1 MANSGLAKMAKRAL
15 NRLDASKIREDVENY
30 EGQIF
35 VWNKQG
41 FKDLVGQTASEE
53 VTEKLTKEYE
63 KLLAAAE
70 KNIITVKR
78 SRPRL
83 LAAKARVMKLKIEGF
98 NPKTHKVYA
107 VRNYSKTVAIK
118 RAIGI
123 KYEALT
129 GRNSKE
135 ITGRIDKG
143 DSVTDTKGTHIGH
156 GDLGHAV
163 STTAALGAEAVLKTD
178 TSVKKY
184 SNTQEYKNLEAGIK
198 TYKETMGVSLD
209 IAHYQEV
216 TARGKLKKTYTPV
229 LSSQSALINMED
241 AKQEKEALKVLKASF
256 EKEYATIVKEHGS
269 RSLEEAVGDV
279 TTYTLLEGHSKAKY
293 KGKAQPKKAVK
304 SKGKGGA
311 KKKTRTTTNKM
322 GIIAGTGAPQ
332 PKKKK
337 ARMPG
342 NPNSIVHFLGVIKSQ
357 LPQTVAKNM
366 GDPRLNYR
374 SGRFASSVNITDVI
388 QTPQGFPSVG
398 YTYMKGPYQTFEP
411 GYAQGSVDRDPRKLI
426 DASIRELAAQYAIG
440 RFYTR
445 RV

>member
-1 MANSGLAKMAKRAL
+1 MANSGLARMAKRAL
-15 NRLDASKIREDVENY
+15 NRLDASKIRGDVESY

-35 VWNKQG
+35 VWNRQG
-41 FKDLVGQTASEE
+41 FKDSVRQTASEDI
-53 VTEKLTKEYE
+53 TEKLVKEYDT
-63 KLLAAAE
+63 LLASAE
-70 KNIITVKR
+70 RNIIQVKKQR
-78 SRPRL
+78 NRL
-83 LAAKARVMKLKIEGF
+83 LEAKARVMKLKIQGF
-98 NPKTHKVYA
+98 DPKTHKVYA
-107 VRNYSKTVAIK
+107 VKSYAKANEIK
-118 RAIGI
+118 RKVGEL
-123 KYEALT
+123 YQTLT
-129 GRNSKE
+129 GRDSKE
-135 ITGRIDKG
+135 ITGRMDSG
-143 DSVTDTKGTHIGH
+143 DTIANASGTHIGH
-156 GDLGHAV
+156 GDFGHAV

-184 SNTQEYKNLEAGIK
+184 SNTQSYKNLEASIK
-198 TYKETMGVSLD
+198 TYKETMDISLD
-209 IAHYQEV
+209 IDHYQEV
-216 TARGKLKKTYTPV
+216 TARGKLKKTYTPI
-229 LSSQSALINMED
+229 LSSQSAVINMED
-241 AKQEKEALKVLKASF
+241 AREEKRALKALQEAF
-256 EKEYATIVKEHGS
+256 NKEYATIVKEHGS

-311 KKKTRTTTNKM
+311 KKKTRTTNKM
-322 GIIAGTGAPQ
+322 GIIAGTGAPK
-332 PKKKK
+332 PKQRK
-337 ARMPG
+337 ASMPG
-342 NPNSIVHFLGVIKSQ
+342 NPNSIIHFLGVIKSQ

-411 GYAQGSVDRDPRKLI
+411 GYAQGSEDRDPRKLI

>member
-1 MANSGLAKMAKRAL
+1 VANSGLARMAKRAL
-15 NRLDASKIREDVENY
+15 NRLDASKIRGEVESY

-35 VWNKQG
+35 VWNRQG
-41 FKDLVGQTASEE
+41 FKDSVRQTASEDI
-53 VTEKLTKEYE
+53 TEKLVKEYDT
-63 KLLAAAE
+63 LLASAE
-70 KNIITVKR
+70 RNIIQVKKHR
-78 SRPRL
+78 KRL
-83 LAAKARVMKLKIEGF
+83 LEAKARVMKLKIQGF

-107 VRNYSKTVAIK
+107 VKNYAKANDIK
-118 RAIGI
+118 RKIGE
-123 KYEALT
+123 KYKALT
-129 GRNSKE
+129 GRDSKE
-135 ITGRIDKG
+135 ITGRMDSG
-143 DSVTDTKGTHIGH
+143 DTIANASGTHIGH
-156 GDLGHAV
+156 GDFGHAV
-163 STTAALGAEAVLKTD
+163 STTAASGAEAVLKTD

-184 SNTQEYKNLEAGIK
+184 SNTQSYKNLEASIK
-198 TYKETMGVSLD
+198 TYKETMDISLD
-209 IAHYQEV
+209 IDHYQEV
-216 TARGKLKKTYTPV
+216 TARGKLKKTYTPI
-229 LSSQSALINMED
+229 LSSQSAVINMED
-241 AKQEKEALKVLKASF
+241 AREEKRALKALQEAF
-256 EKEYATIVKEHGS
+256 NKEYATIVKEHGS

-311 KKKTRTTTNKM
+311 KKKTRTTNKM
-322 GIIAGTGAPQ
+322 GIIAGTGAPK
-332 PKKKK
+332 PKQRK
-337 ARMPG
+337 ASMPG
-342 NPNSIVHFLGVIKSQ
+342 NPNSIIHFLGVIKSQ

-411 GYAQGSVDRDPRKLI
+411 GYAQGSEDRDPRKLI

>member
-1 MANSGLAKMAKRAL
+1 VANSGLARMAKRAL
-15 NRLDASKIREDVENY
+15 NRLDASKIRGDVESY

-35 VWNKQG
+35 VWNREG
-41 FKDLVGQTASEE
+41 FKDSVRQTASEDI
-53 VTEKLTKEYE
+53 TEKLVKEYDT
-63 KLLAAAE
+63 LLASAE
-70 KNIITVKR
+70 RNIIQVKKQR
-78 SRPRL
+78 NRL
-83 LAAKARVMKLKIEGF
+83 LEAKARVMKLKIQGF
-98 NPKTHKVYA
+98 DPKTHKVYA
-107 VRNYSKTVAIK
+107 VKSYAKANEIK
-118 RAIGI
+118 RKVGEL
-123 KYEALT
+123 YQTLT
-129 GRNSKE
+129 GRDSKE
-135 ITGRIDKG
+135 ITGRMDSG
-143 DSVTDTKGTHIGH
+143 DTIANASGTHIGH
-156 GDLGHAV
+156 GDFGHAV

-184 SNTQEYKNLEAGIK
+184 SNTQSYKNLEASIN
-198 TYKETMGVSLD
+198 TYKETMDISLD
-209 IAHYQEV
+209 IDHYQEV
-216 TARGKLKKTYTPV
+216 TARGKLKKTYTPI
-229 LSSQSALINMED
+229 LSSQSAAINMKD
-241 AKQEKEALKVLKASF
+241 ARKEKRALKALQEAF
-256 EKEYATIVKEHGS
+256 NKEYATIVKEHGS

-311 KKKTRTTTNKM
+311 KKKTRTTNKM
-322 GIIAGTGAPQ
+322 GIIAGTGAPK
-332 PKKKK
+332 PKQRK
-337 ARMPG
+337 ASMPG
-342 NPNSIVHFLGVIKSQ
+342 NPNSIIHFLGVIKSQ

-374 SGRFASSVNITDVI
+374 SGRFASSVNITDVT

-411 GYAQGSVDRDPRKLI
+411 GYAQGSKDRDPRKLI

>member
-1 MANSGLAKMAKRAL
+1 MAKRAL
-15 NRLDASKIREDVENY
+15 DRLEASKIRGEVQSY

-41 FKDLVGQTASEE
+41 FKDSVRQTASEE
-53 VTEKLTKEYE
+53 VTEKLATEYD
-63 KLLAAAE
+63 KLLDAAE
-70 KNIITVKR
+70 RNIIQVKQHR
-78 SRPRL
+78 NRL

-98 NPKTHKVYA
+98 DTKTHKVYA
-107 VRNYSKTVAIK
+107 VKNYAKAE
-118 RAIGI
+118 GI
-123 KYEALT
+123 KHRIGQRYKALT
-129 GRNSKE
+129 GRDSKE
-135 ITGRIDKG
+135 ITGRIDSGDKVLDSKG
-143 DSVTDTKGTHIGH
+143 SHIGH
-156 GDLGHAV
+156 GDFGHAV

-184 SNTQEYKNLEAGIK
+184 SNTQEYKNLEASIT
-198 TYKETMGVSLD
+198 TYKETLDISLD
-209 IAHYQEV
+209 IDHYQEV
-216 TARGKLKKTYTPV
+216 TARGKLKKIYTPI
-229 LSSQSALINMED
+229 LSSQFAAINMED

-256 EKEYATIVKEHGS
+256 EKEYASIVKQHGS
-269 RSLEEAVGDV
+269 RSLEEAVEDV

-293 KGKAQPKKAVK
+293 KGKAQPKKVVK

-311 KKKTRTTTNKM
+311 KKKSQTTNKM

-332 PKKKK
+332 PNKKG
-337 ARMPG
+337 ARMSG
-342 NPNSIVHFLGVIKSQ
+342 SPNSIIHFLGVIKSQ